1 MFYPWTLMATL
12 GLIIPPGPGNWVS
25 PIKKLSISLAACLP
39 SVIAQTTSDWPLK
52 KKQQQILLSYLKY
65 IFLKVYC
72 LVFSR
77 ENDAN
82 LNSYL
87 RQSPAAKTLFILVW

>member
-25 PIKKLSISLAACLP
+25 PIKKLSIFLAACLP

-52 KKQQQILLSYLKY
+52 KKQQQILTFLFEIY
-65 IFLKVYC
+65 FLKSKGWVKKNATHNFADFGVLEC
-72 LVFSR
+72 LLHKFLINE
-77 ENDAN
+77 EN
-82 LNSYL
+82 
-87 RQSPAAKTLFILVW
+87 